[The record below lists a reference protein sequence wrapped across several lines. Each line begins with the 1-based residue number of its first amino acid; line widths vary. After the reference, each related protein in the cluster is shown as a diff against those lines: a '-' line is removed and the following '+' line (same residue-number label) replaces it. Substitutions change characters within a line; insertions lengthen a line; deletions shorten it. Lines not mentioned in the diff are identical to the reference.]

1 MQDILNSQ
9 EGRQHEMETQ
19 TERDPGTL
27 VKRAGAKYGHQLTKT
42 EVGEGLV
49 MNLWRQRLGPKE

>member
-1 MQDILNSQ
+1 
-9 EGRQHEMETQ
+9 METQ
-19 TERDPGTL
+19 TERDTGTL